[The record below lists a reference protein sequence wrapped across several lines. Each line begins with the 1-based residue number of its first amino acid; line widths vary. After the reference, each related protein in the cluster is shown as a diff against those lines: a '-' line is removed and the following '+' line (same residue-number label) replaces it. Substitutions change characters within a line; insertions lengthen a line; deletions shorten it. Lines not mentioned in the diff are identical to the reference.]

1 MRDFLV
7 RSLNKI
13 IWIVFFVI
21 LIASAIG
28 GLIAF
33 FKTPIL
39 GIAIMVGG
47 LILAT
52 FSAGLFFL
60 ATGLYELAIG
70 IYNNTQRTAAALEA
84 LAGASQPE

>member
-1 MRDFLV
+1 
-7 RSLNKI
+7 
-13 IWIVFFVI
+13 
-21 LIASAIG
+21 
-28 GLIAF
+28 
-33 FKTPIL
+33 
-39 GIAIMVGG
+39 MVGG